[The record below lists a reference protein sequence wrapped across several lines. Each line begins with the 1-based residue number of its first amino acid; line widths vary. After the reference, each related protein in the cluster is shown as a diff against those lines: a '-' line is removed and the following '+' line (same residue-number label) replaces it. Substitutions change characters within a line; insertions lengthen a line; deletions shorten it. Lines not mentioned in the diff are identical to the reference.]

1 MNEHN
6 VKAAKETT
14 FDVQQE
20 LLGFLGP
27 LLLAL
32 NKELDRRLVRT
43 FAQLVGVIIRFRH
56 SDHGLLLSELG
67 GYLLTPDQAPA
78 GTKRISNLLRSGR
91 WSYKLIEGFLWQRAA
106 RFVSDLVSQ
115 QRTVLCLWDD
125 SILEKPESI
134 ALEGLCA
141 VRSTAAARLKR
152 IKPGFFNPPGGRPI
166 FVPGWHWSAIMVA
179 GLTEPAT
186 LAAMRWWTTRG
197 SRASTSRTVQAEL
210 LAACTQRWGRQV
222 LHVFDRGYAGAPWL
236 ETLANQQARFILRW
250 PKRLK
255 LASASGETRNA
266 WKFSRGKRSWD
277 HRLVWDARRRCYRN
291 TGILALEVYHPA
303 SETPLWLVVSRS
315 GKGRTPWYLLT
326 AEPVEFVEDAWR
338 IMYAYA
344 RRWQIEMS
352 FRFFKTELAMQSPRL
367 WFWENR
373 MKLLLIT
380 TLAYAFLVWLLLP
393 KFDDLRE
400 WLLRHFCHRTGKRH
414 RDASM
419 PLYRLRSALSRLW
432 LSYPPPPVFPFLESL
447 G

>member
-1 MNEHN
+1 MTENSA
-6 VKAAKETT
+6 KAGEETA
-14 FDVQQE
+14 FQVQEE
-20 LLGFLGP
+20 LLKFLGP
-27 LLLAL
+27 LLLEL
-32 NKELDRRLVRT
+32 NKGLDRRLVRT
-43 FAQLVGVIIRFRH
+43 FAQLVGIIIRFRH
-56 SDHGLLLSELG
+56 ADHGLLLSELG
-67 GYLLTPDQAPA
+67 GFLLSPDQAPA

-91 WSYKLIEGFLWQRAA
+91 WSYKLIEGFLWQRAS
-106 RFVSDLVSQ
+106 RFVSALVAE
-115 QRTVLCLWDD
+115 QRTVLCLWDE

-134 ALEGLCA
+134 TLEGLCA

-179 GLTEPAT
+179 GLSEPAT

-197 SRASTSRTVQAEL
+197 SRASTGRTVQAEL
-210 LAACTQRWGRQV
+210 LTACAQQWGRQV

-236 ETLANQQARFILRW
+236 ETLASQQVRFILRW

-255 LASASGETRNA
+255 LALASGQTQNA
-266 WKFSRGKRSWD
+266 WKFSRGKRSSD
-277 HRLVWDARRRCYRN
+277 HRLVWDARRRCYRR
-291 TGILALEVYHPA
+291 TGILALQVYHPA
-303 SETPLWLVVSRS
+303 FETPLWLVVSRP

-326 AEPVEFVEDAWR
+326 AEPIVSTEDAWH

-367 WFWENR
+367 WFWDNR

-393 KFDDLRE
+393 QFDNLRD
-400 WLLRHFCHRTGKRH
+400 WLLRRFCHRTGKRH

-432 LSYPPPPVFPFLESL
+432 LFYPPPNVFSFLKSL